1 MMRGIA
7 PTAGRVPVATSDT
20 VELSTATRTRAPIGG
35 SKSDRFNNTL
45 IAAAVSTGWF
55 PPGQSDEDR
64 SRQVFVA
71 VTGLQGSR
79 HRTGAEF
86 TLTP

>member
-20 VELSTATRTRAPIGG
+20 VELSTATRTRALIGG

-55 PPGQSDEDR
+55 PPGQSDTAAAR
-64 SRQVFVA
+64 SSSQSPAFRGHDIERV
-71 VTGLQGSR
+71 LNS
-79 HRTGAEF
+79 
-86 TLTP
+86 PPN